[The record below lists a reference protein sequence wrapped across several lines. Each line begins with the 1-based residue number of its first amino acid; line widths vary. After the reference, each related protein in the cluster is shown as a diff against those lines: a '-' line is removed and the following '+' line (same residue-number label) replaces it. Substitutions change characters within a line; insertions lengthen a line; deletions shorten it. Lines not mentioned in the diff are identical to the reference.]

1 MAYLDQALKLDV
13 RSLMALAMKGGKQ
26 SPYSITISCPTGQ
39 VICRELRDSPDRVA
53 TVTIT
58 VNWPT
63 KAGEPVSGGIF
74 LTYRGWDD
82 RAAEQTV
89 NLTGT
94 PAKVGGWLWRVSC
107 PETGQQVGVLYLAP
121 DGDRF
126 LPREA
131 TGLKYRRA
139 RSKADRALRRCFKL
153 MQKLQTDH
161 FGPGF
166 GKPPG
171 MSDRMFDK
179 LEWQLTKE
187 DGRRLSA
194 MLGKPDPEFHDEDPP
209 PPKPPPQPRRLRSM
223 VRDPSVYSRDK
234 SGTLK
239 MRPKFEKKFG

>member
-1 MAYLDQALKLDV
+1 
-13 RSLMALAMKGGKQ
+13 
-26 SPYSITISCPTGQ
+26 
-39 VICRELRDSPDRVA
+39 
-53 TVTIT
+53 
-58 VNWPT
+58 
-63 KAGEPVSGGIF
+63 
-74 LTYRGWDD
+74 
-82 RAAEQTV
+82 
-89 NLTGT
+89 
-94 PAKVGGWLWRVSC
+94 
-107 PETGQQVGVLYLAP
+107 
-121 DGDRF
+121 
-126 LPREA
+126 
-131 TGLKYRRA
+131 
-139 RSKADRALRRCFKL
+139 

-166 GKPPG
+166 SKPPG

-194 MLGKPDPEFHDEDPP
+194 MLGKDDPEFPDEDPP